1 MLENVKDFVSEKMEK
16 VEDFISN
23 HYYTIL
29 ATAVVVPSV
38 LAIRQYVK
46 EMTLKGS

>member
-38 LAIRQYVK
+38 LTTVIRIK
-46 EMTLKGS
+46 MLKK

>member
-1 MLENVKDFVSEKMEK
+1 MKKFKEFVSEKMEK
-16 VEDFISN
+16 VEDFIKN

-38 LAIRQYVK
+38 LAIRQYVSK
-46 EMTLKGS
+46 R